1 MERKSCHVEVKP
13 HYYTGYELYQDT
25 YNKCNDIC
33 SAIMGI
39 TFVKSFV
46 ENDEKETIDNQWKDN
61 CNGDVEQ
68 RGRYELCL
76 VCPQSVHEEA
86 AEHQSEAAEDSPHQQ
101 QHGQGSGGRAG
112 GGHHRVHTQPEV
124 GNQS

>member
-1 MERKSCHVEVKP
+1 MDRKSCDVEVKP
-13 HYYTGYELYQDT
+13 HYYTGDELNQDT
-25 YNKCNDIC
+25 YHKSNDV
-33 SAIMGI
+33 SGAIMRI
-39 TFVKSFV
+39 TFVNSFV
-46 ENDEKETIDNQWKDN
+46 ENDEKQTIDNQWKDN

-86 AEHQSEAAEDSPHQQ
+86 AEHQSEAAEDSLQQQ
-101 QHGQGSGGRAG
+101 QHGHGSGGRG
-112 GGHHRVHTQPEV
+112 GVGHHGVHTQPEV